1 MENPF
6 LSGEA
11 ATATIK
17 VMKSEGM
24 IACDKH
30 YVNNVIEDDFFIIIF
45 VFIFSH
51 FFLYLVK
58 FLFFFN
64 KIFFLN

>member
-45 VFIFSH
+45 VFIF
-51 FFLYLVK
+51 F
-58 FLFFFN
+58 
-64 KIFFLN
+64 IFFYI